1 MYVSLYPLYYIY
13 INQSGQYS
21 GIKAGRAQHLSE
33 PKGAGVEI
41 PDEPERAWIWQTRD
55 NFLLLT
61 QPHVMKMSLQN
72 KL

>member
-41 PDEPERAWIWQTRD
+41 PDEPERA
-55 NFLLLT
+55 
-61 QPHVMKMSLQN
+61 
-72 KL
+72 